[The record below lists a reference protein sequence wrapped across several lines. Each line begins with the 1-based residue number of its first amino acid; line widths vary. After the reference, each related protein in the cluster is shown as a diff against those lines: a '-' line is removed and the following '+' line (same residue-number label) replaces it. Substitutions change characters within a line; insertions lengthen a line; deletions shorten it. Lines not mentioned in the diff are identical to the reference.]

1 MLVITD
7 KQLQQLA
14 EAGDAAFLSEAAALL
29 TRHWPRRVER
39 MGPAALEARLRL
51 VYQRA
56 LDLGIRERSVLLR
69 LANMGM
75 ALDDDLAADS
85 PLIWVQEAL
94 QNPRLRPSDRLDVL
108 DRQVR
113 EWLLDER
120 ARG

>member
-1 MLVITD
+1 
-7 KQLQQLA
+7 
-14 EAGDAAFLSEAAALL
+14 
-29 TRHWPRRVER
+29 
-39 MGPAALEARLRL
+39 
-51 VYQRA
+51 
-56 LDLGIRERSVLLR
+56 
-69 LANMGM
+69 MGM